1 MMVKASDTGLGNARQ
16 RTGAFL
22 LVHGSPGIRPLARA
36 AGASREEPSIKI
48 ASVVNDCAAESN
60 KWRAITGEALLFEG
74 AFRVPEIIGCC
85 WGPQPSMC

>member
-1 MMVKASDTGLGNARQ
+1 MVKASDTGLGNARQ